1 MLKETL
7 TILFTLVCAHQT
19 RDIEIHEPASEFLT
33 GFVEDSGCGGSRV
46 SCGCCCGCFE
56 GWQITSVPSGTPAWR
71 YTTALEDPQCYSFYT
86 AQSPIE

>member
-1 MLKETL
+1 MSFAIRYESYNLNYQKKMLKETL
-7 TILFTLVCAHQT
+7 TIFFTLVCAHQT

-56 GWQITSVPSGTPAWR
+56 GW
-71 YTTALEDPQCYSFYT
+71 
-86 AQSPIE
+86 